1 MRKALIVAG
10 AAGPGD
16 VAGILN
22 RFGFGPPVDAPN
34 INAAIARMSDDH
46 YDLVILPLQDLD
58 AVQLAALEREIRRGR
73 FTSVVGTAPRADPEL
88 ILRAMRA
95 GIQEFVVY
103 PPEPQ
108 DLTAAVDRLMRRH
121 QVEVRRGH
129 VAAVFSSKGGLGN
142 TSLAVNLAY
151 GFAHN
156 HPDARVAVADLV
168 VAGGDVRV
176 FLNLRPSY
184 DLGDLVAKVDRIDA
198 DLMYSLLTPC
208 PGGVWALAA
217 SDKPDVDDVADAAA
231 ITMIVQQLQAHFAY
245 TVLDCEHYMN
255 ERTLAA
261 MDAADSI
268 LLVTQLTVPAL
279 RSTQRTLAICRRL
292 GYPESKLCVIV
303 NRYPSGEILTLSDAV
318 DVLKCEIFWKLPND
332 YRASALALN
341 KGVPV
346 YDIDPRSKLA
356 WSYQQLAAKLGGGHR
371 PSGETTTNGRGHSRL
386 RQLFGMKKES

>member
-1 MRKALIVAG
+1 LIVAG
-10 AAGPGD
+10 AAGSGD
-16 VAGILN
+16 VAGILS
-22 RFGFGPPVDAPN
+22 RFGFGAPVEASN
-34 INAAIARMSDDH
+34 IQAAIARLADDH
-46 YDLVILPLQDLD
+46 YDLLILPLQDID
-58 AVQLAALEREIRRGR
+58 AVQMAALEREIRRGR

-88 ILRAMRA
+88 ILRAMRT
-95 GIQEFVVY
+95 GIQEFVVF
-103 PPEPQ
+103 PPEAQ

-121 QVEVRRGH
+121 QVEIKRGH
-129 VAAVFSSKGGLGN
+129 VAAVYSSKGGLGN

-156 HPDARVAVADLV
+156 HADSRVAVADLV
-168 VAGGDVRV
+168 VGGGDVRV
-176 FLNLRPSY
+176 FLNLKPSY

-217 SDKPDVDDVADAAA
+217 SDKPELDEIADASA
-231 ITMIVQQLQAHFAY
+231 INMIVQQLQAHFAF

-292 GYPESKLCVIV
+292 GYPETKLCVIV
-303 NRYPSGEILTLSDAV
+303 NRYPSGEILTLADAA

-332 YRASALALN
+332 YRGSALALN

-346 YDIDPRSKLA
+346 YEIDPRSKLA
-356 WSYQQLAAKLGGGHR
+356 LSYQQLAAKLGGTYRGGADH
-371 PSGETTTNGRGHSRL
+371 SGTNGRGGSRL
-386 RQLFGMKKES
+386 RQLFGLKKES

>member
-22 RFGFGPPVDAPN
+22 RFGFAPPTDAPN

-46 YDLVILPLQDLD
+46 YDLVVLPLQDLD

-121 QVEVRRGH
+121 QVEVQRGH

-217 SDKPDVDDVADAAA
+217 SDKPEMDDVADAAA

-371 PSGETTTNGRGHSRL
+371 SSGETSTNGRGHSRL

>member
-10 AAGPGD
+10 AAGSGD

-22 RFGFGPPVDAPN
+22 RFGFGPPADAPS
-34 INAAIARMSDDH
+34 INAAIARLADDA
-46 YDLVILPLQDLD
+46 YDLVILPLQDVD
-58 AVQLAALEREIRRGR
+58 AVQLAALDREIRRGR
-73 FTSVVGTAPRADPEL
+73 FMSVVGTAPRADTEL

-95 GIQEFVVY
+95 GIQEFVIY

-108 DLTAAVDRLMRRH
+108 DLTAAVDRLMRRQ

-129 VAAVFSSKGGLGN
+129 VAAVYSSKGGLGN

-156 HPDARVAVADLV
+156 HPDARVSVADLV

-176 FLNLRPSY
+176 FLNLKPSY
-184 DLGDLVAKVDRIDA
+184 DLGDLVAKADRVDA

-217 SDKPDVDDVADAAA
+217 SDKPELDDVADASA
-231 ITMIVQQLQAHFAY
+231 ITMIVQQMQAHFAF

-261 MDAADSI
+261 MDAADTI

-303 NRYPSGEILTLSDAV
+303 NRYPSGEILTLADAA

-346 YDIDPRSKLA
+346 YDVDPRSKLA
-356 WSYQQLAAKLGGGHR
+356 WSYQQLAAKLGGALRG
-371 PSGETTTNGRGHSRL
+371 GVDNTNGRGGSRL
-386 RQLFGMKKES
+386 RQLFGLKKES